1 MRISINQPAYH
12 PWPGYFARIAC
23 SDKHVIL
30 DHVQFEKN
38 SLINR
43 NKIRIAQGWCWLT
56 VPVKTKGKFQ
66 SLSINTIEIDNTKN
80 WQKKQWKTICQNY
93 RKSPFFDKHA
103 AWLEPFYTQ
112 KYNKL
117 LPLLE
122 EINTSYL
129 EQLSIQTTTVNSSSL
144 SLDTNKSDLV
154 LEICKKMGATEYLS
168 GPFGKNYLDLAS
180 FERNGINVLFHDYTP
195 PIYTQNFQP
204 YISHMSTLDLLM
216 MQGDNA
222 YSRLMMDNR
231 L

>member
-23 SDKHVIL
+23 SDKHVML

-43 NKIRIAQGWCWLT
+43 NKIRTAQGWSWLT

-66 SLSINTIEIDNTKN
+66 ALSIDSVEIDNTRN
-80 WQKKQWKTICQNY
+80 WQTKQWKTICQNY
-93 RKSPFFDKHA
+93 RKAPFFERHA
-103 AWLEPFYTQ
+103 AWLEPFYIQ
-112 KYNKL
+112 RYDKL
-117 LPLLE
+117 
-122 EINTSYL
+122 SYL
-129 EQLSIQTTTVNSSSL
+129 LKELNSEYLNQLNIRTTTVNSSSL
-144 SLDTNKSDLV
+144 TLNMNKSDLV

-168 GPFGKNYLDLAS
+168 GPLGRNYLDLAS
-180 FERNGINVLFHDYTP
+180 FEKDNIRVLFHEYTP
-195 PIYTQNFQP
+195 PIYTQIFDP

-216 MQGDNA
+216 MQGDSA
-222 YSRLMMDNR
+222 YSLLMMDNN